1 MKKIDFLFIFVVIA
15 IICGGLY
22 FIPLRKNIDIT
33 LNGIE
38 GKIGNPENTEKKS
51 IHIKGK
57 YTNYLFKKDSFVG
70 NIKIDG
76 YDETKGLINATFL
89 DNYSRLSYLKIS
101 NGAST
106 VNFGELHIGKGF
118 KEVVIIKNDSNDQDM
133 QSLNEA
139 EDTFIVAPAKK
150 YDDALPLI
158 KKLRIH

>member
-38 GKIGNPENTEKKS
+38 GKIGNPENIENKS

-57 YTNYLFKKDSFVG
+57 YTNYLLKKDSFVG
-70 NIKIDG
+70 YIKIDG
-76 YDETKGLINATFL
+76 YEVSEGLMNTKFS
-89 DNYSRLSYLKIS
+89 DNYSPLTYLKVS
-101 NGAST
+101 NG
-106 VNFGELHIGKGF
+106 VNLVRFGELHIGKGL
-118 KEVVIIKNDSNDQDM
+118 KEVVIIKYDSKDEDTQLKYED
-133 QSLNEA
+133 EA
-139 EDTFIVAPAKK
+139 TFIVVPAKK

-158 KKLRIH
+158 KKLRRN